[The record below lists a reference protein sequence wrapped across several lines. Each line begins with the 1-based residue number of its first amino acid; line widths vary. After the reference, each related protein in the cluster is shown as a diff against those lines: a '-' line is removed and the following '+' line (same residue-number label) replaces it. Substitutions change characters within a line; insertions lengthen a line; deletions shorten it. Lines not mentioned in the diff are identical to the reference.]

1 MEKEEVLK
9 PVELKVHNE
18 KRNVLQNV
26 VKVEETS
33 ILIGDLAKLIK
44 QNGYDIGQ
52 NRLFAWL
59 RENGYLI
66 KSGERRN
73 LPTQK
78 AMELEILEIKQRI
91 INSQNGTTR
100 IIRTTRVTGK
110 GQLYFINKFLKINEK
125 GKEKICKN
133 S

>member
-1 MEKEEVLK
+1 MKKEEGLK
-9 PVELKVHNE
+9 QAELITHNE
-18 KRNVLQNV
+18 KRNVLQNEEE
-26 VKVEETS
+26 VEETS

-78 AMELEILEIKQRI
+78 AMQLQILEIKQRI
-91 INSQNGTTR
+91 IYSKSGATR
-100 IIRTTRVTGK
+100 MIRTTRVTRK
-110 GQLYFINKFLKINEK
+110 GQLYFINKFLKIK
-125 GKEKICKN
+125 
-133 S
+133 

>member
-1 MEKEEVLK
+1 MRKEELK
-9 PVELKVHNE
+9 RVELITHNE

-26 VKVEETS
+26 VEVEETS

-78 AMELEILEIKQRI
+78 AMQLQILEIKQKI
-91 INSQNGTTR
+91 IYNKNGTTR
-100 IIRTTRVTGK
+100 MIRTTKVTRK
-110 GQLYFINKFLKINEK
+110 GQLYFINKFLNIK
-125 GKEKICKN
+125 
-133 S
+133 

>member
-1 MEKEEVLK
+1 MEKEEVLE

-26 VKVEETS
+26 VKVEKTS

-78 AMELEILEIKQRI
+78 AMQLQILEIKQKI
-91 INSQNGTTR
+91 IYNKNGTTR
-100 IIRTTRVTGK
+100 MIRTTKVTRK
-110 GQLYFINKFLKINEK
+110 GQLYFINKFLNIK
-125 GKEKICKN
+125 
-133 S
+133 